1 MISKL
6 PPELESKRLLVAK
19 RHNLLAG
26 GWGLFLLG
34 MPTIFLFLVNS
45 RQRLA
50 HAVPTKVVAIGFVI
64 EFVLLFAGLFR
75 ILKYEERL
83 CAEIGF
89 VCPHCGKPLYVA
101 RDMGL
106 LDGICPKCH
115 NSLLPADSKRSS
127 SYVIDKQ

>member
-6 PPELESKRLLVAK
+6 PPDLESKRVFVGK

-34 MPTIFLFLVNS
+34 VPAIALQIVNS
-45 RQRLA
+45 RHLLTHPVSTNSLLTGLA
-50 HAVPTKVVAIGFVI
+50 L
-64 EFVLLFAGLFR
+64 EFVLFIAGLFR
-75 ILKYEERL
+75 ILKYEEKL
-83 CAEIGF
+83 YAQIGF
-89 VCPHCGKPLYVA
+89 VCPHCAKPLYVA

-115 NSLLPADSKRSS
+115 KNLLTSHD
-127 SYVIDKQ
+127 